1 MCPSPTLNRSPDPLL
16 TPFLSSTSLCL
27 CLSFFFSRSHRS
39 LPLLPPRPVPS
50 QCEFLESDV
59 SVLSSP
65 RRSPQR
71 PPLSPCTLR
80 VAASDLQQLMSTFG
94 HIYYDFKGYCE
105 KPPPKPPLH
114 TDTFQTVGQ
123 LLQASNMVRR
133 FMFQYTFTLRVHI
146 YSYTPLSHL

>member
-1 MCPSPTLNRSPDPLL
+1 MCPSPTLNRSSAYALSVFHFSVSVSL
-16 TPFLSSTSLCL
+16 FLFLS
-27 CLSFFFSRSHRS
+27 FSSVTPPPAS
-39 LPLLPPRPVPS
+39 PPRPVPS

-123 LLQASNMVRR
+123 LLQASNMVRSIHVSVY
-133 FMFQYTFTLRVHI
+133 FYTTR
-146 YSYTPLSHL
+146 SHL